1 MKFTNSLLLVAF
13 VFGTAAHL
21 PAQVDAERSIARF
34 SVGSGPTTV
43 EVGVGQVAG
52 NVAFDSSDAAEAGI
66 NLTIKPGTGSAAA
79 YSEITFKSK
88 RSSLTSDGK
97 LALVGDLSIT
107 RIERDATM
115 DPNEGYSGAVYGAP
129 VVHTDTREVTLL
141 LSNPILPAAQN
152 GTMQLSGLMN
162 ISREAFPQL
171 LAALAPGTRPS
182 MVVEGEK
189 CTMPSTVGED
199 YVGAICSGR
208 LVSTAANSVASATVV
223 GGEGYD
229 GFQPAI
235 APDGSQ
241 ATIALNLNLTP
252 GTFAPSATPVATRD
266 ARN

>member
-34 SVGSGPTTV
+34 SVGSGPSTV

-52 NVAFDSSDAAEAGI
+52 NVAFDSSDAADARI

-107 RIERDATM
+107 RLDREASM

-141 LSNPILPAAQN
+141 LSNPIRPAAQS
-152 GTMQLSGLMN
+152 GAMQLSASIN

-171 LAALAPGTRPS
+171 LAALAPGNRPS
-182 MVVEGEK
+182 ILIEGEK
-189 CTMPSTVGED
+189 CTTPSTVGED
-199 YVGAICSGR
+199 YAGAICSGK
-208 LVSTAANSVASATVV
+208 LVATVENSVAPATSV
-223 GGEGYD
+223 GGEGYY
-229 GFQPAI
+229 GFQPAT
-235 APDGSQ
+235 AADSSQ
-241 ATIALNLNLTP
+241 ATIAFNLNLTP
-252 GTFAPSATPVATRD
+252 GASAPSATSVAMR
-266 ARN
+266 ASQN